1 MTNLVSVMPFRFLIS
16 LYILL
21 IFAPG
26 HTVCFSSTKKHV
38 PHVIY
43 LQTKVTDKFK
53 RPFRKRH
60 SSVHHQP
67 TNRVNRFLSQAI
79 NARSVDREK
88 ATHVDRITL
97 RFRETD
103 KEREYRKDFD
113 LGFTTAMV
121 CSLLLLI
128 LSAGLQVSAL
138 PRTLILLI
146 LFLTA
151 FIWVCSILM
160 LLLAVRLKWISW
172 DLSESFSL
180 RLAITVFTC
189 ILIYSVGQVNVV
201 SNFILFSVNC
211 VCKKLLY
218 VSI

>member
-1 MTNLVSVMPFRFLIS
+1 MPFWTFFYFS
-16 LYILL
+16 
-21 IFAPG
+21 PG
-26 HTVCFSSTKKHV
+26 HTVCSHPPNMSS
-38 PHVIY
+38 HVIY

-103 KEREYRKDFD
+103 KEREYRRDFD

-128 LSAGLQVSAL
+128 LSAGLQLSAL
-138 PRTLILLI
+138 PKTLILFI
-146 LFLTA
+146 LFMIA

-160 LLLAVRLKWISW
+160 LLLAVRLKWIAW

-189 ILIYSVGQVNVV
+189 VLIYSVGQVNVV
-201 SNFILFSVNC
+201 SFLLELFEF
-211 VCKKLLY
+211 LA
-218 VSI
+218 